1 MGKATPEQ
9 PPPWMEQQG
18 LHSGVSSTK
27 LRALNSNTQTQTC
40 SSNQGELKV
49 EPSPTTET
57 AKGLFLHSA
66 VL

>member
-1 MGKATPEQ
+1 MG
-9 PPPWMEQQG
+9 QQE

-27 LRALNSNTQTQTC
+27 LRALNSNTQTETC
-40 SSNQGELKV
+40 SSNQGEPRV
-49 EPSPTTET
+49 ELSPTTET

>member
-1 MGKATPEQ
+1 MG
-9 PPPWMEQQG
+9 QQG

-27 LRALNSNTQTQTC
+27 LRALNSDTQTHTC